1 MVSEAQK
8 TNSQSSSANAN
19 RGSLQVL
26 NLGPLLVGQL
36 AQAINWSN
44 DAAFKRPDCKPWVDL
59 PPDANL
65 VSTLASTP
73 EAVVPDISSVSV
85 VSEESKT
92 VSSLT
97 SVDTIKEVSASD
109 ESTAK
114 VVTRD
119 EESPAPPLE
128 PATERLSEHAELESQ
143 DGKIQSDVVEI
154 SREKSSAVATRSDD
168 VSLEVAPTP
177 TISKETIIAKE
188 ECEGDPHP
196 VAIIDHATESR
207 TELEHSQN
215 KTEHEPKLD
224 SEPSLKPEVIRSEK
238 PTIVPNADRPVP
250 SAVETVT
257 SSKVRNIGEDT
268 SRAAIEIANRDE
280 TNAARIAPQKSRDSD
295 RIGKQKPH
303 LSPTVP
309 MAERT
314 SFAKSA
320 SMHPKVDQSQDDYLL
335 QLERL
340 VVELNMELA
349 QVRGE
354 QTGADPMEQMANR
367 IIALNL
373 ENLALR
379 EKLQQSNP

>member
-44 DAAFKRPDCKPWVDL
+44 DAAFKRPECKPWVDL
-59 PPDANL
+59 PPDANIA
-65 VSTLASTP
+65 STVVSTP
-73 EAVVPDISSVSV
+73 EAVVADLASVSV

-109 ESTAK
+109 ESTAQ

-119 EESPAPPLE
+119 EESPTSAHE
-128 PATERLSEHAELESQ
+128 PVTERLPEHAELESQ
-143 DGKIQSDVVEI
+143 DGKLQPDVVEI
-154 SREKSSAVATRSDD
+154 SHEGSSAVATRSEDI
-168 VSLEVAPTP
+168 SLEVTPSPTVSEEP
-177 TISKETIIAKE
+177 IITRE
-188 ECEGDPHP
+188 EGEGEASP
-196 VAIIDHATESR
+196 VAMLDHATESR
-207 TELEHSQN
+207 PELEHSQS
-215 KTEHEPKLD
+215 KTEHEPKLG
-224 SEPSLKPEVIRSEK
+224 SGPSPVPEVIHSDK
-238 PTIVPNADRPVP
+238 PTVVPNADRPVP
-250 SAVETVT
+250 LEVETVT
-257 SSKVRNIGEDT
+257 SSKAQSISEDT
-268 SRAAIEIANRDE
+268 SRAAIEIENRE
-280 TNAARIAPQKSRDSD
+280 NSNAARIPPQKSRDAD
-295 RIGKQKPH
+295 RTGKQKPH
-303 LSPTVP
+303 LSPAVP
-309 MAERT
+309 RVERV
-314 SFAKSA
+314 SFAKST

-354 QTGADPMEQMANR
+354 QAGVDPMEQMANR